1 MQIERPIF
9 YATAGILGLLCE
21 TVSKKWKSDRVYVEY
36 KRCDRR
42 YLLDIDDELSN
53 LRCCNVSFDD

>member
-1 MQIERPIF
+1 MQIERAIF
-9 YATAGILGLLCE
+9 CAAADILGLLCE
-21 TVSKKWKSDRVYVEY
+21 TMSKKWTFERVYVEY

-53 LRCCNVSFDD
+53 LRCRNVSLDD